1 MNELKRSRNFFDL
14 FSLPIELS
22 CKIVFDF
29 LEFNDYR
36 TLDLVTKRFRKELT
50 IKLTRLILPDVV
62 GINVMNYVI
71 KVYPSIEVL
80 LYNLTGRDAK
90 FSIAMLIAYF
100 SRYEKIKVF
109 DMTTASVHHLQLR
122 PNSETIPFT
131 WQQRWQC
138 TNLYYL
144 GLHGCQVVNDDHIDY
159 FCDLNQ
165 LQILDIGDCI
175 NLTDRSLA
183 KIAEN
188 QVYLEHLDIGSA
200 DAYSM
205 QYSVNGFL
213 SISRCTNM
221 KSFIARNNIPIQ
233 DAFGTALE
241 YVLSSFQHL
250 ELLDISVD
258 DPIDPQKRVEFYR
271 ELSIDVLDRIL
282 DLPCLRIL
290 HLGGIATGRTEFGT
304 SRKNYRFFNHI
315 SLNCSGQLRWVGLQ
329 QTTVLGIE
337 VIDTLE
343 DPDYPRQ
350 LLEDPH
356 FSLGTHHILRGT
368 VMYINHWADH
378 MVTSPFRVFHYTK
391 GNVDLHIC
399 HGSHNV
405 SRSKDKRWLQWPM
418 IPNEEK
424 KITLDY

>member
-1 MNELKRSRNFFDL
+1 MNELKRSRKFSDL

-29 LEFNDYR
+29 LEFSDYR

-90 FSIAMLIAYF
+90 FSIAMLIVYF

-122 PNSETIPFT
+122 SNSIPFT

-337 VIDTLE
+337 IKRTLE
-343 DPDYPRQ
+343 DPDHPRQ

-356 FSLGTHHILRGT
+356 FYRMHL
-368 VMYINHWADH
+368 YDNHWMDTSSH
-378 MVTSPFRVFHYTK
+378 SPFRVFHYTK

-424 KITLDY
+424 KITMDY

>member
-90 FSIAMLIAYF
+90 FSIALLIAYF

-109 DMTTASVHHLQLR
+109 DMVTASVHHRQLR
-122 PNSETIPFT
+122 PNSQTIPFNT
-131 WQQRWQC
+131 IKWQC

-144 GLHGCQVVNDDHIDY
+144 GLHGCQVVNDYHIDY

-329 QTTVLGIE
+329 QTTVLKIE
-337 VIDTLE
+337 IKLND
-343 DPDYPRQ
+343 
-350 LLEDPH
+350 
-356 FSLGTHHILRGT
+356 S
-368 VMYINHWADH
+368 
-378 MVTSPFRVFHYTK
+378 
-391 GNVDLHIC
+391 
-399 HGSHNV
+399 V
-405 SRSKDKRWLQWPM
+405 SAKRRSKVSDLELGHGFVFLIQFVHSSHHAGNASLSLLQNHVTPLSLQ
-418 IPNEEK
+418 IIK
-424 KITLDY
+424 ALCCVFSAVLLKLISYICRLLSQTYKY